1 MNMLNTLKGS
11 YFEEVFPKGWD
22 IARIQE
28 CVSQDPLSVLD
39 RQSFWHADF
48 QPVSCEGRTASS
60 AEECSGRE

>member
-39 RQSFWHADF
+39 RQSFWHF
-48 QPVSCEGRTASS
+48 L
-60 AEECSGRE
+60 